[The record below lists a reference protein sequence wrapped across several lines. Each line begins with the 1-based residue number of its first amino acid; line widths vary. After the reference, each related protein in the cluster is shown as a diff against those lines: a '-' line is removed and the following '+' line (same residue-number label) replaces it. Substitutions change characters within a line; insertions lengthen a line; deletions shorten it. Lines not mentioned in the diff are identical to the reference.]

1 MMMPEEDPVDLEPL
15 GDFLDSARAPEAC
28 MDLSELDGF
37 LAGLAV
43 GPAPVAPDEW
53 LPMVWDD
60 EDPEFEDQAEADLIL
75 GTMFARFNEITDGL
89 DNEEPGY
96 DPVYWQDATGR
107 TVVEDWTVGFMR
119 AVGMRRDAWEGVLE
133 TAEGAKLFIPIVAV
147 ASLSSPDIDPEDIGI
162 SGPDMDELL
171 AACRHGA
178 GRLRG
183 RAARVLAGA
192 VPDDAAAADD
202 AGLADAQAALSVVG
216 AHHREAW
223 RRSRAVRQVRDNEV
237 QPGKGGIRRF
247 DCLRLR
253 QR

>member
-1 MMMPEEDPVDLEPL
+1 MMMPEDDPVDLEPL

-43 GPAPVAPDEW
+43 GPDPVAPDEW

-89 DNEEPGY
+89 DNQDPGY

-107 TVVEDWTVGFMR
+107 TVVEDWSVGFMR
-119 AVGMRRDAWEGVLE
+119 AVGMRREAWEGVLE

-147 ASLSSPDIDPEDIGI
+147 ASLSSPDIEPEDIGI
-162 SGPDMDELL
+162 STPDMDELL
-171 AACRHGA
+171 QHADTVLAAC
-178 GRLRG
+178 
-183 RAARVLAGA
+183 
-192 VPDDAAAADD
+192 
-202 AGLADAQAALSVVG
+202 VVG
-216 AHHREAW
+216 LHGFWRE
-223 RRSRAVRQVRDNEV
+223 RSSTTR
-237 QPGKGGIRRF
+237 P
-247 DCLRLR
+247 RLTIPASR
-253 QR
+253 TRKPH